1 MDQKV
6 GRGRESW
13 EGGERRGEGK
23 GGGKRRGEE
32 EGEYN

>member
-6 GRGRESW
+6 GRGRKSW
-13 EGGERRGEGK
+13 EGGEGRGEGK
-23 GGGKRRGEE
+23 VGGKGRLEE